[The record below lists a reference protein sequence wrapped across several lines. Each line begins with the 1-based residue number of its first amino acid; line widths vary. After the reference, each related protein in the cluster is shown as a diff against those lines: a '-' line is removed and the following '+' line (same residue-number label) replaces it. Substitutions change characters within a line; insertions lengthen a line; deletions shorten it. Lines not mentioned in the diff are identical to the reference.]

1 MLASEIRILDAGRLI
16 AVHPVL
22 AGRDRRSLLPSHRR
36 QPKGTSLAGDDD
48 HLCGQ
53 ANRWGPRLSDGSIPA
68 DPAELR
74 SLARPCPR
82 CGAATD
88 QERGRTTLPSSSESD
103 ARHRC
108 RRPVSGHGTAFLE
121 RGIRASEFDRSR

>member
-53 ANRWGPRLSDGSIPA
+53 PNRWGPRLSDGSIPA

-82 CGAATD
+82 CGTRMIVIERF
-88 QERGRTTLPSSSESD
+88 ERGVTPHAPPPPIRSEG
-103 ARHRC
+103 
-108 RRPVSGHGTAFLE
+108 V
-121 RGIRASEFDRSR
+121 